1 MRKAFLNPRFRTEA
15 PFFMYTC
22 GYENC
27 IENFCRNGLFKDY
40 YLLHYVIEGE
50 GFYEVRDNKFS
61 VSAGNVFVIYPGEIV
76 KYYAPYPDKKWTFAW
91 LGITGTHV
99 MDCLRQIGIDDDT
112 FVLKRDGAAFVDEVE
127 GCLKYIDENRNSF
140 SQMMLDG
147 FALKGLAS
155 LAVHSSFDKALD
167 SKSAYAN
174 MAVRFIKDNYMSGIK
189 ISDVV
194 EHLNINRS
202 YFYKVFKSKMGI
214 SPQQYLIDYRLEMG
228 MTLLK
233 RGYSVGETATA
244 VGFSNIYSFSLVF
257 KKKYGKSP
265 IYFTQKTEI

>member
-1 MRKAFLNPRFRTEA
+1 MRKAFLNPRFRTES

-27 IENFCRNGLFKDY
+27 IENFCHTAVFKDY

-50 GFYEVRDNKFS
+50 GFYEARNNKYS
-61 VSAGNVFVIYPGEIV
+61 VSAGEAFVIYPGEVV
-76 KYYAPYPDKKWTFAW
+76 KYYAPYPDKKWTFVW

-99 MDCLRQIGIDDDT
+99 EDCLEQLGVGDNT
-112 FVLKRDGAAFVDEVE
+112 LVFKRDGTTFAKEIVE
-127 GCLKYIDENRNSF
+127 CLKYIDENHNSF

-155 LAVHSSFDKALD
+155 LVDHSKTVKAPD
-167 SKSAYAN
+167 SKTAYTN
-174 MAVRFIKDNYMSGIK
+174 MAVRFIKDNYMRGIK

-214 SPQQYLIDYRLEMG
+214 SPQQFLIDYKLDMA

-233 RGYSVGETATA
+233 RGYSVGETAIA
-244 VGFSNIYSFSLVF
+244 VGFSDIYSFSFAF
-257 KKKYGKSP
+257 KNKYGKP
-265 IYFTQKTEI
+265 PTHFARKQDK